1 MLIIRYLFTIAV
13 YINLMDHRTLCIH
26 CLNLLRCNILALS
39 KIYHNTHKV
48 LSQETFKLCENSC
61 PSIIEEENSYC
72 FSLVSIIKK

>member
-1 MLIIRYLFTIAV
+1 MSIIRYLFAVAV

-48 LSQETFKLCENSC
+48 QVRKPSSCAKIAVRQLSKKKIATV
-61 PSIIEEENSYC
+61 
-72 FSLVSIIKK
+72 SLVSIIKK